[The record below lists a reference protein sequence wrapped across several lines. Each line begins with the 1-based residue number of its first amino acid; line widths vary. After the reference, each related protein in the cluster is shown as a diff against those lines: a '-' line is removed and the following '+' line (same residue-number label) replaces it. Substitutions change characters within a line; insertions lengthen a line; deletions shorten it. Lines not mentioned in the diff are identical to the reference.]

1 MEIHDFTISS
11 YEGLRALFTIVGT
24 LFRTILFVLRKVL
37 SVFITLVT
45 HFTSANFTVPH
56 YLYILFYW
64 KKNKVKWKLRLN
76 DHGLSVYNYTQCQS
90 VQNHQNIHVYTQNI
104 VHKIKY
110 NVVIHYFH

>member
-11 YEGLRALFTIVGT
+11 YEGLRALFTIVGN
-24 LFRTILFVLRKVL
+24 LFRTILFVLRKVVCFYNSCHTL
-37 SVFITLVT
+37 YKCKFYSPPLFIYT
-45 HFTSANFTVPH
+45 
-56 YLYILFYW
+56 ILL

-90 VQNHQNIHVYTQNI
+90 EQNHQNIHVYTQNI